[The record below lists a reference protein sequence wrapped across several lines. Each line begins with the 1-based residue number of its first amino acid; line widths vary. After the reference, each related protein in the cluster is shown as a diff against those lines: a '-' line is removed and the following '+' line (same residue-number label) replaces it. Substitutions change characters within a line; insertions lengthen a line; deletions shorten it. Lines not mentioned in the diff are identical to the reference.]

1 MTNAADSSGESSFTL
16 EGLVS
21 FSTYAVGAIGVL
33 IGRFCFGLDWTVAA
47 FLAIPFHG
55 LACGI
60 VNNEPQR
67 LVGHAVSL
75 LFFPVAAMSL
85 PAVLAPVFGGLA
97 DSGVKATPVTEILI
111 RALAFT
117 VLFVILS
124 ALSRVVARCI
134 GGWRIPESWHDGVV
148 RGVVIF
154 VCTAV
159 LFGLIG
165 GMRGADS
172 RFLVIT
178 PGLRAAISVVF
189 SIAYVFCVRGVMR
202 APLAGTASKG
212 SPVSGSGVRLAHCPN
227 VRMSDVAGMEDVKRQ
242 IRLRLIEPVRDAA
255 RARQYGIGVGGGM
268 LLYGPPGTGKT
279 FIAKAVAGELGL
291 PFFTITAA
299 DVFGKYVGES
309 ERNIRRIFTEVRKHP
324 LSVVFI
330 DELETLF
337 PKRTND
343 VHETTRKVISIL
355 LQELDGIDSGKNP
368 VLLLGATNVPWL
380 IDEAFMRPGRFDVR
394 VFVGLP
400 DYEARRQIFR
410 AAFAKGSVPHVS
422 GLTAYLASRTENYSG
437 ADINGVMA
445 RIRQT
450 AYERRLPAY
459 TTLLADEV
467 LSETAPSATG
477 DILDSIR
484 EWEATSVGEKSK
496 NAIRG
501 GTSTAERPT
510 TKLADVAGM
519 DEVKEQVR
527 LRLLEPMVHQTLAGK
542 YGLTIGGGMLLYG
555 PPGTG
560 KTFFARAVAGELELP
575 FYMVTAADIFGKYV
589 GESEKNVRKLFNDI
603 RKNPLSVVFID
614 ELETIFP
621 KRTQEVHESTRKVI
635 SLLLQEL
642 DGIDR
647 SKNPIL
653 LLGATNVPWMIDEA
667 FMRPG
672 RFDVKVYVGLP
683 DFDARRQMLI
693 AAFDEGN
700 IPHEPGLTAHIAE
713 RTEGYSGADLRGV
726 MARLR
731 QMAFDRRSQL
741 YTYGLADEVLSAS
754 SPTTSEETVRRIREW
769 ERTPG

>member
-1 MTNAADSSGESSFTL
+1 MRNAADSSGESSFNL

-67 LVGHAVSL
+67 MVGHAVSL

-97 DSGVKATPVTEILI
+97 DSGVKATPVTENLI
-111 RALAFT
+111 RAFAFT

-124 ALSRVVARCI
+124 VLSCVVARCI
-134 GGWRIPESWHDGVV
+134 GGRKIPEAWHDGVV

-154 VCTAV
+154 VCAAV
-159 LFGLIG
+159 LLGLIG
-165 GMRGADS
+165 GMRGTDS
-172 RFLVIT
+172 RFLVMT
-178 PGLRAAISVVF
+178 PGLRAAIAIVF
-189 SIAYVFCVRGVMR
+189 GVAYVFCVRGVMR
-202 APLAGTASKG
+202 APLVETSSGGSSK
-212 SPVSGSGVRLAHCPN
+212 SGPGMRLVHCPN

-255 RARQYGIGVGGGM
+255 RARQYGIGIGGGM

-291 PFFTITAA
+291 PFFIITAA
-299 DVFGKYVGES
+299 DVFGKYIGES

-337 PKRTND
+337 PKRTHD

-368 VLLLGATNVPWL
+368 V
-380 IDEAFMRPGRFDVR
+380 
-394 VFVGLP
+394 
-400 DYEARRQIFR
+400 
-410 AAFAKGSVPHVS
+410 
-422 GLTAYLASRTENYSG
+422 
-437 ADINGVMA
+437 
-445 RIRQT
+445 
-450 AYERRLPAY
+450 
-459 TTLLADEV
+459 
-467 LSETAPSATG
+467 
-477 DILDSIR
+477 
-484 EWEATSVGEKSK
+484 
-496 NAIRG
+496 
-501 GTSTAERPT
+501 
-510 TKLADVAGM
+510 
-519 DEVKEQVR
+519 
-527 LRLLEPMVHQTLAGK
+527 
-542 YGLTIGGGMLLYG
+542 
-555 PPGTG
+555 
-560 KTFFARAVAGELELP
+560 
-575 FYMVTAADIFGKYV
+575 
-589 GESEKNVRKLFNDI
+589 
-603 RKNPLSVVFID
+603 
-614 ELETIFP
+614 
-621 KRTQEVHESTRKVI
+621 
-635 SLLLQEL
+635 
-642 DGIDR
+642 
-647 SKNPIL
+647 L

-713 RTEGYSGADLRGV
+713 RTEGYSGADLRGM
-726 MARLR
+726 MARMR
-731 QMAFDRRSQL
+731 QQAFDRRLQK
-741 YTYGLADEVLSAS
+741 YTYEFADEVLATS
-754 SPTTSEETVRRIREW
+754 SPTTNAETVRRIREW
-769 ERTPG
+769 EQT